1 MALSPAKRPSELA
14 ALLCDG
20 ILFRWEGVDGRF
32 VPSCLTE
39 TDRPGL
45 LAPPF
50 YVKSWK
56 EVSCVCPVETVRLF
70 LLEGLVSVSIMSQC
84 SSAGLFPHRPLNA
97 AAIGRCLQFC
107 LVKAGFSATPASS
120 RSIAA
125 SAALAGNASLGD
137 VLRLGAWSDASSYFR
152 FYHAL

>member
-1 MALSPAKRPSELA
+1 VFVQWR
-14 ALLCDG
+14 
-20 ILFRWEGVDGRF
+20 LFASFFWKVSF
-32 VPSCLTE
+32 QSPSC
-39 TDRPGL
+39 R
-45 LAPPF
+45 
-50 YVKSWK
+50 
-56 EVSCVCPVETVRLF
+56 
-70 LLEGLVSVSIMSQC
+70 SVPQ
-84 SSAGLFPHRPLNA
+84 LDFFPHRPLNA